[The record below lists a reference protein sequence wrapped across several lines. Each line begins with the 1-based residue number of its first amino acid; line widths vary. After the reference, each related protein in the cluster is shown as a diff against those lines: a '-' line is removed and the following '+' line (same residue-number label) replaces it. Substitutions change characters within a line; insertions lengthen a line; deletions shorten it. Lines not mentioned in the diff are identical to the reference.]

1 LEGEW
6 FLEVN
11 VSTFKNMLLITL
23 GTFIVSIGITFFLI
37 PAKLASGGVTGLAI
51 VIQSILPDIPIGAI
65 LLVLNLLLY
74 IIGFIAI
81 GPDFGAKT
89 IYASFLLTGLISAL
103 DAIFKL
109 SAPLVPD
116 PIVNLIMGVL
126 IAGIGLG
133 IVFNQNASTGGT
145 DIIAKVLN
153 KRFGT
158 DMGRSLLIADLVVV
172 ILASFVL
179 GIELGIYALLGVVFN
194 GFIIDNMIEG
204 LRMKVSVS
212 VISLK
217 SEEIKRF
224 IVEDIGRGATIYTA
238 KGAYTSEPK
247 EIITS
252 VMDRKEFIRL
262 KVFVKAYDPDAF
274 IMISNVREV
283 LGEGFF

>member
-1 LEGEW
+1 
-6 FLEVN
+6 
-11 VSTFKNMLLITL
+11 MLITL
-23 GTFIVSIGITFFLI
+23 GTFIVSLGITFFLI

-51 VIQSILPDIPIGAI
+51 VIQSVLPNIPIGAI
-65 LLVLNLLLY
+65 LLVLNVLLY

-89 IYASFLLTGLISAL
+89 IYASFLLTGLISVL
-103 DAIFKL
+103 DAVFKL
-109 SAPLVPD
+109 SGPLVQD

-126 IAGIGLG
+126 ISGVGLG

-158 DMGRSLLIADLVVV
+158 DMGRALLMADLIVVV
-172 ILASFVL
+172 LASFVL

-194 GFIIDNMIEG
+194 GYIIDNMIEG

-212 VISLK
+212 IISLK
-217 SEEIKRF
+217 SDEIKHF

-238 KGAYTSEPK
+238 KGAYTSDEK

-262 KVFVKAYDPDAF
+262 KVFVKDHDPEAF

>member
-1 LEGEW
+1 M
-6 FLEVN
+6 EVE
-11 VSTFKNMLLITL
+11 VKSFKNLLLITL
-23 GTFIVSIGITFFLI
+23 GTFIVSLGITFFLI

-51 VIQSILPDIPIGAI
+51 VIQSVLPNIPIGAI
-65 LLVLNLLLY
+65 LLVLNVLLY
-74 IIGFIAI
+74 VIGFIAI

-89 IYASFLLTGLISAL
+89 IYASFLLTGLISVL
-103 DAIFKL
+103 DAVFKL
-109 SAPLVPD
+109 TGPLVPD

-126 IAGIGLG
+126 ISGVGLG

-158 DMGRSLLIADLVVV
+158 DMGRALLMADLIVVV
-172 ILASFVL
+172 LASFVL

-194 GFIIDNMIEG
+194 GYIIDNMIEG

-212 VISLK
+212 IISLK

-238 KGAYTSEPK
+238 KGAYTSDEK

-262 KVFVKAYDPDAF
+262 KVFVKEYDPEAF

>member
-1 LEGEW
+1 MK
-6 FLEVN
+6 
-11 VSTFKNMLLITL
+11 SFKNLLLITL
-23 GTFIVSIGITFFLI
+23 GTFIVSLGITFFLI

-51 VIQSILPDIPIGAI
+51 VIQSVLPNIPIGAI
-65 LLVLNLLLY
+65 LLVLNVLLY
-74 IIGFIAI
+74 VIGFIAI

-89 IYASFLLTGLISAL
+89 IYASFLLTGLISVL
-103 DAIFKL
+103 DAVFKL
-109 SAPLVPD
+109 TGPLVPD

-126 IAGIGLG
+126 ISGVGLG

-158 DMGRSLLIADLVVV
+158 DMGRALLMADLIVVV
-172 ILASFVL
+172 LASFVL

-194 GFIIDNMIEG
+194 GYIIDNMIEG

-212 VISLK
+212 IISLK

-238 KGAYTSEPK
+238 KGAYTSDEK

-262 KVFVKAYDPDAF
+262 KVFVKEYDPEAF

>member
-1 LEGEW
+1 MK
-6 FLEVN
+6 
-11 VSTFKNMLLITL
+11 SFKNLLLITL
-23 GTFIVSIGITFFLI
+23 GTFIVSLGITFFLI

-51 VIQSILPDIPIGAI
+51 VIQSVLPNIPIGAI
-65 LLVLNLLLY
+65 LLVLNVLLY

-89 IYASFLLTGLISAL
+89 IYASFLLTGLISVL
-103 DAIFKL
+103 DAVFKL
-109 SAPLVPD
+109 SGPLVQD

-126 IAGIGLG
+126 ISGVGLG

-158 DMGRSLLIADLVVV
+158 DMGRALLMADLIVVV
-172 ILASFVL
+172 LASFVL

-194 GFIIDNMIEG
+194 GYIIDNMIEG

-212 VISLK
+212 IISLK
-217 SEEIKRF
+217 SDEIKHF

-238 KGAYTSEPK
+238 KGAYTSDEK

-262 KVFVKAYDPDAF
+262 KVFVKDHDPEAF